1 MQSSCQWSGGTCIAE
16 GEGEAY
22 EGPVP
27 ARALGD
33 AVPQQ
38 HEHHHLQQGGQL
50 RQLCDNST
58 SLVTATDLTR
68 LRAVTA
74 DSAAR
79 LGKA

>member
-1 MQSSCQWSGGTCIAE
+1 MKAQSQPELCVIPFPSSTNTTTCSRGG
-16 GEGEAY
+16 
-22 EGPVP
+22 
-27 ARALGD
+27 L
-33 AVPQQ
+33 
-38 HEHHHLQQGGQL
+38 LGQL
-50 RQLCDNST
+50 CHNST